1 MFQKNIQAIS
11 QTPNWKHQYYPW
23 IICFSGLFILVII
36 NGLTTTSLSVFDKAF
51 LNEFHWKRDELKIRE
66 SITNGVTLFFIL
78 ISGIIIDKIR
88 VKKMLIFG
96 SFMLT
101 IALFSYSFVSNKFE
115 AYFIHFLLGVSMI
128 TAGSVSCIIL
138 VSSWF
143 KENRGLALGIVLT
156 GTSMGSAIFSPF
168 NQYLL
173 QEFGWRQS
181 FQILALFPLIILIYI
196 VLVVKNSPTDIN
208 SNALG
213 GVSENDNQELLKQ
226 GMTYSEAI
234 KTHLFWLICICGF
247 FVFYSLVGT
256 IANIFLHITELGFS
270 EKQASYYLSLYFII
284 AGIAKLLISLFTDY
298 INLNFVFSTCCLGMI
313 LGSLGLSTMDS
324 QYVLGA
330 IIMMA
335 ISWGGIYSLYNLLT
349 IKTFGLKSAGK
360 INGTISMFEGGGALL
375 GPFLMGYIFA
385 CYHSYQLGFFINAG
399 LMGMVFFF
407 SLKFKSYMNKI
418 QYSTPYKG
426 SKPL

>member
-1 MFQKNIQAIS
+1 MFQKNIQPLS
-11 QTPNWKHQYYPW
+11 SNLDWKHQYYPW

-51 LNEFHWKRDELKIRE
+51 LGEFHWKRDELKLRE

-78 ISGIIIDKIR
+78 ISGVIIDKIR

-96 SFMLT
+96 SIVLS
-101 IALFSYSFVSNKFE
+101 IALFGYSFITNKFE

-128 TAGSVSCIIL
+128 AAGSVSCIIL
-138 VSSWF
+138 VSTWF
-143 KENRGLALGIVLT
+143 REKRGLAIGIVLT
-156 GTSMGSAIFSPF
+156 GTSMGSAIFSPV
-168 NQYLL
+168 NGYLL

-181 FQILALFPLIILIYI
+181 FQILAIFPLIILIYI
-196 VLVVKNSPTDIN
+196 VLVVQSAPSDIN
-208 SNALG
+208 LMAFG
-213 GVSENDNQELLKQ
+213 KEDVNQNPELLTQ
-226 GMTYSEAI
+226 GMTYSEAT

-256 IANIFLHITELGFS
+256 VANIFLHIVELGFS
-270 EKQASYYLSLYFII
+270 EKEAQYYLMLYFII
-284 AGIAKLLISLFTDY
+284 AMIGKLLISLFTDY
-298 INLNFVFSTCCLGMI
+298 INPNLVFSICCVGMI
-313 LGSLGLSTMDS
+313 VGSLGLSTMDS
-324 QYVLGA
+324 TYVLSS
-330 IIMMA
+330 IIVMA
-335 ISWGGIYSLYNLLT
+335 ISWGGIYSLYNLII

-375 GPFLMGYIFA
+375 GPFLMGYIFS
-385 CYHSYQLGFFINAG
+385 CYHSYQIGFFINAG

-418 QYSTPYKG
+418 QAK
-426 SKPL
+426 

>member
-1 MFQKNIQAIS
+1 MLKKNNQTIS
-11 QTPNWKHQYYPW
+11 KTPHWQHHYYPW
-23 IICFSGLFILVII
+23 IICFSGLFILVIV

-51 LNEFHWKRDELKIRE
+51 LNEFHWKRDELKLRE

-96 SFMLT
+96 SLILT

-115 AYFIHFLLGVSMI
+115 AYFIHFLLGISMI
-128 TAGSVSCIIL
+128 AAGSVSCIIL

-143 KENRGLALGIVLT
+143 REKRGLALGIVLT
-156 GTSMGSAIFSPF
+156 GTSLGSAIFSPV
-168 NQYLL
+168 NRYLL

-181 FQILALFPLIILIYI
+181 FQILALFPLIILIYV
-196 VLVVKNSPTDIN
+196 VLVVKSSPTDIN
-208 SNALG
+208 LTAFGKAEEYQNIEPL
-213 GVSENDNQELLKQ
+213 QQ
-226 GMTYSEAI
+226 GMTYPEAT

-256 IANIFLHITELGFS
+256 VANIFLHLLEIGFT

-284 AGIAKLLISLFTDY
+284 AGIGKLLISLFTDY
-298 INLNFVFSTCCLGMI
+298 INPNFVFSFCCVGMI
-313 LGSLGLSTMDS
+313 LGSVGFSTMDS
-324 QYVLGA
+324 EYVLGS
-330 IIMMA
+330 IIIMA

-349 IKTFGLKSAGK
+349 IKIFGLKSAGK

-385 CYHSYQLGFFINAG
+385 CYHSYQIGFFINAG
-399 LMGMVFFF
+399 LMGMVFLF

-418 QYSTPYKG
+418 QN
-426 SKPL
+426 